1 MEICG
6 LVATVIK
13 NNPQQC
19 NRKYSRHQ
27 SAETASQFDRQSN
40 LITET
45 VSLCAYL
52 IIQSINPISIA
63 QFMCRSLAE
72 KH

>member
-1 MEICG
+1 MEISG
-6 LVATVIK
+6 LAATVIK
-13 NNPQQC
+13 NRPQQC
-19 NRKYSRHQ
+19 SRNFKYSRHQ
-27 SAETASQFDRQSN
+27 SAKITAQFERQSN

-63 QFMCRSLAE
+63 QFMCRSAE
-72 KH
+72 T